1 MINAHVPRPLPEIE
15 REQPQCFE
23 QRPPQPC
30 EPESESQESI
40 NRRMINILKNWEIKI
55 QALDRGCVVTVGC
68 KSIAFVSLEA
78 AYKEIGRYIE
88 NPQLVATQHGFA
100 EYL

>member
-1 MINAHVPRPLPEIE
+1 MD
-15 REQPQCFE
+15 
-23 QRPPQPC
+23 
-30 EPESESQESI
+30 
-40 NRRMINILKNWEIKI
+40 ILKNWEIQI
-55 QALDRGCVVTVGC
+55 QILDKGCVVRVGC
-68 KSIAFVSLEA
+68 KSIAFVSFEA